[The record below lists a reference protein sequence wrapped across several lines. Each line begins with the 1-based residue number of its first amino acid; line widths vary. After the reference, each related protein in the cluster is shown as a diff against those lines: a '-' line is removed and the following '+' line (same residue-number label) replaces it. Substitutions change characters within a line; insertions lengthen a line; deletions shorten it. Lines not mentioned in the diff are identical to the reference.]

1 MKDVV
6 KKLDFYDWLLLFA
19 YLYWFVLTFVAL
31 HYQSIELLV
40 LFVQA
45 STMLTIGSIVAGG
58 SKK

>member
-1 MKDVV
+1 MLLKIR
-6 KKLDFYDWLLLFA
+6 FYDWLLLFA

-45 STMLTIGSIVAGG
+45 STIGSIVLGD